1 MAPGHVAGTRPGI
14 PAPGQSQPCCHNPN
28 GRGSR
33 TAGPGQPAPSGRSTA
48 ATVAAY
54 AAAVAAFSYALLSGY
69 WALGGHALVSTAG
82 GYAAQI
88 ARRGAAAPVLP
99 ALAAAAKAAGGL
111 LALALVR
118 PWGRVIA
125 CRWLRVISAAASA
138 LLIVYGA
145 VNVLAAR
152 SSFRV
157 FCTPAEGWT
166 TRRCAGTPASGT
178 FGSSHGESCSRWPQ
192 SAADSGRRQ
201 QTRPSSPLNITRD
214 HSSKPSHGAC

>member
-1 MAPGHVAGTRPGI
+1 V
-14 PAPGQSQPCCHNPN
+14 
-28 GRGSR
+28 
-33 TAGPGQPAPSGRSTA
+33 
-48 ATVAAY
+48 TVAAY

-69 WALGGHALVSTAG
+69 WVLGGHALVSTVG

-125 CRWLRVISAAASA
+125 RRWLRVISAAASA

-145 VNVLAAR
+145 VNVLAATLVL
-152 SSFRV
+152 SGVLHPGGRV
-157 FCTPAEGWT
+157 DHNGVALA
-166 TRRCAGTPASGT
+166 RRRLGPLVPRRGILLALATIGSRQRPAST
-178 FGSSHGESCSRWPQ
+178 
-192 SAADSGRRQ
+192 
-201 QTRPSSPLNITRD
+201 TRPSSPLNITRD
-214 HSSKPSHGAC
+214 HSSKPSHGAR